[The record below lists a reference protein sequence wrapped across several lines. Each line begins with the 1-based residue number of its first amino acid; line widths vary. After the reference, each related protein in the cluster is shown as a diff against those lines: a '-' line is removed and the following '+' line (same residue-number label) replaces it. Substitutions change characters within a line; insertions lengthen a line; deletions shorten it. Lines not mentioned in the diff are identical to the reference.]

1 MDSQIT
7 QDQVFKVYN
16 LTKLLS
22 KNILPIYYPDINMD
36 NFEVE
41 ETKQLD
47 VSKRKEINIILKYVD
62 DKKSITLDI
71 NTIFPNRLDDEYG
84 ESIMITYC
92 IDDSDLNSPI
102 YGNFNIEDVARQKYL
117 D

>member
-1 MDSQIT
+1 MI
-7 QDQVFKVYN
+7 
-16 LTKLLS
+16 LT
-22 KNILPIYYPDINMD
+22 
-36 NFEVE
+36 
-41 ETKQLD
+41 
-47 VSKRKEINIILKYVD
+47 YVG
-62 DKKSITLDI
+62 DKKIITLDI
-71 NTIFPNRLDDEYG
+71 DTIFPNRLDDEYG